1 MYSRHIETEND
12 TLFPKA
18 EEVILDK
25 SKWEKMKVE
34 CDKIGYTSFYN
45 PNKDKWY
52 CQYLILLNLYE
63 FFVCYTEFKKY

>member
-45 PNKDKWY
+45 PNKDK
-52 CQYLILLNLYE
+52 
-63 FFVCYTEFKKY
+63 